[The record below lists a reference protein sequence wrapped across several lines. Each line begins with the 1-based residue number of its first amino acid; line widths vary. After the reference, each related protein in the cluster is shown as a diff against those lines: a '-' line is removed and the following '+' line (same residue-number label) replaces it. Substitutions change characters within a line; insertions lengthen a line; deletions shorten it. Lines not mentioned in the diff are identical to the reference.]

1 MSFSHLWGLE
11 ILVCRGPRIAL
22 PLARRAEARGVSLRE
37 RSMVAMRR
45 SPPNLYGWLV
55 VAVSFA
61 ALSLVFSARSSLGL
75 AMPVWEQDLGWS
87 RATVS
92 LGGAAALVTMSLV
105 APLAGN
111 LVDRFGPRA
120 LLALGLAA
128 AGCGMTA
135 VAGMRHYWEFVAAF
149 SLLGGIGFGTVATH
163 VVATA
168 IARYF
173 SSRRGLAT
181 GVATAGSTA
190 GQLIVVPVL
199 ALVLAAIGWR
209 ASFLALGVAAL
220 VLAPV
225 AWWLL
230 RPRED
235 GAPRQAHAP
244 AAQPLG
250 ARIGVLLRSPVFYA
264 LFGSF
269 TICGFTTSGVIET
282 HLLPYAAACGFPPLP
297 SATAYGV
304 LSGVNMLGMVLAGYL
319 SDRVNRP
326 LLLGAIYI
334 LRGLSFLLLMRIAG
348 DLPLLFLFAVMF
360 GLFDYSTVPV
370 TASLVASH
378 LGLRI
383 MGLTMGILSAGHAA
397 GAAVG
402 ALLGGVFYDLFAR
415 YEAVWIA
422 SIGLAVVAGF
432 MVFTIR
438 EGRDTGAVP
447 LATPA

>member
-1 MSFSHLWGLE
+1 MLH
-11 ILVCRGPRIAL
+11 R
-22 PLARRAEARGVSLRE
+22 LR
-37 RSMVAMRR
+37 V
-45 SPPNLYGWLV
+45 PNLYGWLV

-61 ALSLVFSARSSLGL
+61 ALSVAFSARSSLGL

-87 RATVS
+87 RGTAS
-92 LGGAAALVTMSLV
+92 LGGALALVTVGMV
-105 APLAGN
+105 APIAGN

-128 AGCGMTA
+128 SGGGMIA
-135 VAGMRHYWEFVAAF
+135 VAGMQEVWQFIAAF
-149 SLLGGIGFGTVATH
+149 SLLGGIGFGVVANH

-168 IARYF
+168 VARCF
-173 SSRRGLAT
+173 DERRGLAT

-190 GQLIVVPVL
+190 GQLLVVPLL
-199 ALVLAAIGWR
+199 ALVLATIGWR
-209 ASFLALGVAAL
+209 ISFLVLGVAAL
-220 VLAPV
+220 ALAPV

-230 RPRED
+230 RPRGD
-235 GAPRQAHAP
+235 HGSHPAHARP
-244 AAQPLG
+244 IEPLAARLK
-250 ARIGVLLRSPVFYA
+250 LLLKSPVFYA

-269 TICGFTTSGVIET
+269 TICGFTTAGVIET

-304 LSGVNMLGMVLAGYL
+304 LSGLNMLGMVVAGHL
-319 SDRVNRP
+319 SDRINRP

-334 LRGLSFLLLMRIAG
+334 LRGLSFLLLMQIAG
-348 DLPLLFLFAVMF
+348 DLPLLFVFAVLF

-397 GAAVG
+397 GAAIG
-402 ALLGGVFYDLFAR
+402 ALLGGILYDLFAR
-415 YEAVWIA
+415 YETIWIA
-422 SIGLAVVAGF
+422 SVALAVLAGF
-432 MVFTIR
+432 MVFAIR
-438 EGRDTGAVP
+438 EERGADAMP
-447 LATPA
+447 LASPA